1 MAVDHLL
8 IDFEAPVGWVEVEE
22 APANLT
28 LGKTLVDREVFS
40 VCDSNAASFILM
52 KLIYISIPKYS

>member
-40 VCDSNAASFILM
+40 V